1 MSLEESW
8 NETNGTDD
16 ADEHSW
22 RADWSGNEGTIQ
34 TGALP
39 DGFDPHNFDEVLTR
53 LGYEPGEVG
62 MELVSASRWE
72 QRTAIRGD
80 DGRKTG
86 EMVSAYLNAYKY
98 KAVRNALCVNLPALY
113 ADMKAS
119 RPRKK
124 EPATTGRTAVVCWA
138 DIQTG
143 KTDHLGGVTEL
154 MERLDAR
161 RGRRSEINQPSMEQ
175 RLAVLSLP
183 VS

>member
-1 MSLEESW
+1 MSLEEAW
-8 NETNGTDD
+8 DATGENTDD
-16 ADEHSW
+16 GPSW
-22 RADWSGNEGTIQ
+22 RADWNGDEGSIT

-39 DGFDPHNFDEVLTR
+39 DGFDPHNFDEVLAR
-53 LGYEPGEVG
+53 LGYEPGEIG

-86 EMVSAYLNAYKY
+86 EMSSAYLNAYKY

-124 EPATTGRTAVVCWA
+124 ELISTGRTAVV
-138 DIQTG
+138 
-143 KTDHLGGVTEL
+143 
-154 MERLDAR
+154 RYAR
-161 RGRRSEINQPSMEQ
+161 AATAQGRP
-175 RLAVLSLP
+175 
-183 VS
+183 